1 MPSVDGY
8 DAQENMITRMYH
20 HIGWWRTQDSDIVS

>member
-8 DAQENMITRMYH
+8 DAQENMITRMYN
-20 HIGWWRTQDSDIVS
+20 IGWWRTQDSDIVS